1 MAILDSGL
9 ILENEDDWVMDMV
22 DLAGDV
28 WSEEQKVMRELA
40 EEGLHISDYD
50 DEYYDPANYDYEPE
64 GADW

>member
-1 MAILDSGL
+1 MAILNSGL

-40 EEGLHISDYD
+40 EEEGDLPWYDEDLPWYD
-50 DEYYDPANYDYEPE
+50 DEEE
-64 GADW
+64 DW